1 MAVKDKDLYFM
12 CWDLL
17 RNLFFMDRLKA
28 TVMELVLSIAK
39 LFSFIFLSLYLF
51 CLVKKSSTSSSFII
65 QIFFF
70 QRSRSCLTFQ
80 LFNLD
85 SCIRYKN
92 VVNKA
97 ETKAQLKKWHYHCSI
112 QNRMICLQ
120 ITIPTKCQ
128 GINTQ
133 PMKIKT
139 NKYTRRLIY
148 TRETL
153 LKLKRQKTE
162 HDRAQNRH

>member
-1 MAVKDKDLYFM
+1 MFTFIEKFIFHGSIESYSNGISFVNTKVILFYF
-12 CWDLL
+12 
-17 RNLFFMDRLKA
+17 
-28 TVMELVLSIAK
+28 
-39 LFSFIFLSLYLF
+39 FLSLYLF
-51 CLVKKSSTSSSFII
+51 CLVKKSSTSSSFIV

-97 ETKAQLKKWHYHCSI
+97 ETKVQLKKWHYHCSI